1 MENIEHILQGTFIS
15 RQTRLRQNQE
25 ELHAGMMLL
34 GYEVFDIGY
43 ESEDPRIE
51 RVISYRND
59 EKVLVFYITSY
70 VTIGLKIF
78 NMTKGLSQATTY
90 FPSISVADAR
100 TIISKML

>member
-51 RVISYRND
+51 RVVSYRND

-70 VTIGLKIF
+70 ITIGMKVF
-78 NMTKGLSQATTY
+78 DMTKGLSGTTY

-100 TIISKML
+100 TIITKML